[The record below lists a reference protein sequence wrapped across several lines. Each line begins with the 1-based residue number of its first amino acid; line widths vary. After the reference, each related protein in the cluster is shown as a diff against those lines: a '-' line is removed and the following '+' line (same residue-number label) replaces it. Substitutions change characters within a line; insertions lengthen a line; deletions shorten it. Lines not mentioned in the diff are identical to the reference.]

1 MPALR
6 EWRNYIPS
14 TIDEETKLP
23 KPGRDEDEI
32 TMSYETLSKLSLPRN
47 STYVFVCDSN
57 ENIDFS
63 IVLDLLNLENS
74 SVVTFR
80 SVSEGLY
87 YSLRNAPSI
96 LTVVSSKPP
105 AGAVSMVINNKGRI
119 QITKYELRKEFL
131 GFLKTGIVDEKALNE
146 LVTEASVTTATKIL
160 SKLTKYSGVKDGHVS
175 LVNGFIRNPRL
186 LERVLSSLKLKR
198 ADSSIAEELR
208 RQGYEVNL
216 GTAVALVKIAE
227 KCSANEK
234 VVYVGGTISD
244 GVIILHMKCAGG
256 LS

>member
-6 EWRNYIPS
+6 EWRRYIPS
-14 TIDEETKLP
+14 SIDEETKLP

-32 TMSYETLSKLSLPRN
+32 TMSYETLSKLSSSRD
-47 STYVFVCDSN
+47 STYVFVSDSSD
-57 ENIDFS
+57 NIDFS
-63 IVLDLLNLENS
+63 IVLDLLNVENP
-74 SVVTFR
+74 SVITFK

-87 YSLRNAPSI
+87 YSLKNAPSV

-105 AGAVSMVINNKGRI
+105 AGAVSILINNRGRI

-131 GFLKTGIVDEKALNE
+131 GFLRTEIVDEKALNE
-146 LVTEASVTTATKIL
+146 LVTEASVTTAAKIL
-160 SKLTKYSGVKDGHVS
+160 SKLTKYRGVKNGHVS

-186 LERVLSSLKLKR
+186 LERVLSSLKLKK

-208 RQGYEVNL
+208 KQGYDVNL
-216 GTAVALVKIAE
+216 GTAVALIKIAE

-234 VVYVGGTISD
+234 VVYVGGTISE
-244 GVIILHMKCAGG
+244 GVIILHMKCVGDLG
-256 LS
+256 

>member
-1 MPALR
+1 MPALK
-6 EWRNYIPS
+6 EWRSYTPS
-14 TIDEETKLP
+14 SIDEETKLP

-32 TMSYETLSKLSLPRN
+32 TMSYETLSRLSLPRN
-47 STYVFVCDSN
+47 STYVFVSDSG

-63 IVLDLLNLENS
+63 IVLDLLNLKSS

-87 YSLRNAPSI
+87 YSLKNAPSI
-96 LTVVSSKPP
+96 LTVVSGKPP
-105 AGAVSMVINNKGRI
+105 AGAVSMIINSKGRI

-131 GFLKTGIVDEKALNE
+131 GFLKTEIVDEKALNE

-160 SKLTKYSGVKDGHVS
+160 SRLTKYRGVKDGHVS

-186 LERVLSSLKLKR
+186 LERVLSSLKLKK
-198 ADSSIAEELR
+198 ANSSIAEELR
-208 RQGYEVNL
+208 KQGYEVNL
-216 GTAVALVKIAE
+216 GTAIALIRIAE
-227 KCSANEK
+227 KCSINEK
-234 VVYVGGTISD
+234 IVYVGGTISE
-244 GVIILHMKCAGG
+244 GVIILHMKCVGD